1 MTIKPVFR
9 LQLKTLPKHLR
20 TNELRLVMIDSMRDY
35 MKEVKRTAQRK
46 LSGEVLNRRTGRL
59 FRSIRTRVGARHASP
74 LHGQGRLRI
83 IGRLSSDVIYARIHE
98 FGGRIR
104 VTPKMRA
111 KLHSI
116 GIHLRS
122 TTQFIKIPKRPY
134 LRTSFEDTQAFGT
147 RLIQQKISRY
157 IQRQLS

>member
-1 MTIKPVFR
+1 MTVKPVFR
-9 LQLKTLPKHLR
+9 IQLKTLPNNLH
-20 TNELRLVMIDSMRDY
+20 TNELRLVMVGAMREY

-59 FRSIRTRVGARHASP
+59 FRSIRTQVFSRG
-74 LHGQGRLRI
+74 GEGRFRI
-83 IGRLSSDVIYARIHE
+83 IGNLSSDVTYARIHE

-122 TTQFIKIPKRPY
+122 STHFIKIPKRPY
-134 LRTSFEDTQAFGT
+134 LRTSFEDTQVFGT
-147 RLIQQKISRY
+147 RLIQQKINRY
-157 IQRQLS
+157 IQRQLRS

>member
-59 FRSIRTRVGARHASP
+59 FRSIRTRVLSRG
-74 LHGQGRLRI
+74 GQGRLRI